1 MKIAPGS
8 TAALSVE
15 SACAYA
21 VIDIA
26 YSGVKRMQGGIAVP
40 LETRASPL
48 GFRWMAQ
55 AATRQFLTS
64 IIEPG
69 SLHFHLVS

>member
-21 VIDIA
+21 GDGIA
-26 YSGVKRMQGGIAVP
+26 YSGVKRMQIRAGPARYQGGIAVP

-48 GFRWMAQ
+48 GFQQMAQ
-55 AATRQFLTS
+55 AAARQ
-64 IIEPG
+64 I
-69 SLHFHLVS
+69 